1 MGTPGDPKA
10 DMLPV
15 RFQVRAPGRKFR
27 GDGVGGD
34 RMVLLAAASLR
45 LTRCVAHSR
54 RSVSGP
60 ERC

>member
-27 GDGVGGD
+27 GDGVGGTGWFCLPLPPCD
-34 RMVLLAAASLR
+34 SHDAWRTVGA
-45 LTRCVAHSR
+45 
-54 RSVSGP
+54 P
-60 ERC
+60 